1 MNDQLQTVT
10 SWLGSGSINIFGCPF
25 AGKDTQGLLLAEQLG
40 AELIAGGEILRS
52 HHDQE
57 QIQKIM
63 SMGGIIPSEL
73 YLQMLL
79 PVLSSPN
86 LKNVPLVLSAVGR
99 AHGEE
104 PIILE
109 ATEKSGHPVKAV
121 LFLNVSEDEAWKRF
135 EASKG
140 RGDRGDRP
148 DDSRES
154 LVMRLKKF
162 QQRTMPVINFYREKG
177 LLLDI
182 DGSQSE
188 DEVTD
193 EIITKLLR
201 KVS

>member
-1 MNDQLQTVT
+1 MNDQLQTVS

-25 AGKDTQGLLLAEQLG
+25 AGKDTQGLLLADLLG

-79 PVLSSPN
+79 PVLSSPK
-86 LKNVPLVLSAVGR
+86 LKNVPLVLSTVGR

-135 EASKG
+135 EESKK
-140 RGDRGDRP
+140 RGDRGVRQ

-154 LVMRLKKF
+154 LIIRLKKF
-162 QQRTMPVINFYREKG
+162 QQRTVPVIDFYREKG
-177 LLLDI
+177 LLVDI
-182 DGSQSE
+182 NGAQSE
-188 DEVTD
+188 EEVTN
-193 EIITKLLR
+193 EIISKLAR
-201 KVS
+201 IAS